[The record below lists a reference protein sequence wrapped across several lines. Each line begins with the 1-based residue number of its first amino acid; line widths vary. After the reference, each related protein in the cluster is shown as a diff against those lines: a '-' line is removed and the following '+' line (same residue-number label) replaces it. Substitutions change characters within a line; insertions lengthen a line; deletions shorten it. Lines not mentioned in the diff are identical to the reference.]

1 MLKIYKMDLFN
12 KEKIIIK
19 NDYEYELF
27 FDIAI

>member
-1 MLKIYKMDLFN
+1 MLKIYKMDLFD

-19 NDYEYELF
+19 NNYEYKLF